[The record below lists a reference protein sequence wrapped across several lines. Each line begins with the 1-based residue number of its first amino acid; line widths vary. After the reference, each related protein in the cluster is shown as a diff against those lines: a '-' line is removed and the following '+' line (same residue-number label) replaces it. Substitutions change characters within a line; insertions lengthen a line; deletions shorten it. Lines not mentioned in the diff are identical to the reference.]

1 MNTWIAL
8 FYDICSNKASAS
20 RKSTYFTHLHP
31 FYRVGGGNLAKI
43 QQVIAVVLVLLL
55 PCLKLRCKL
64 RCKLRKIV
72 EHLDNFS
79 LHLQWRDRDF
89 KSIDDFC

>member
-1 MNTWIAL
+1 MNTRIAL
-8 FYDICSNKASAS
+8 LYNICPNKASAS

-31 FYRVGGGNLAKI
+31 FYVTCYLPPPIEI

-55 PCLKLRCKL
+55 PRCKL

-72 EHLDNFS
+72 ENLDNFS
-79 LHLQWRDRDF
+79 LDLQWRDGDF